1 MKRLLEF
8 LGFLAVLQGVMGL
21 VHEFADWNVG
31 LVRRIAFLDG
41 YELYA
46 SLALLALGGSL
57 FAAAESRRSG

>member
-21 VHEFADWNVG
+21 VHGFAGWNVG
-31 LVRRIAFLDG
+31 LVGRIAFLDG

-46 SLALLALGGSL
+46 SLALLALGGAL
-57 FAAAESRRSG
+57 FAAAESRRAG